1 MSQFKNISRLVQLS
15 KYSYESLAVFNKQS
29 VLSKLNIWNKYLPQ
43 ITPYYAIKSLSDTH
57 ILNTIAHNNIIN
69 VGFDVASKNEIEL
82 IKKYNRPAILSNPI
96 KSIEDISYA
105 KINNIKYIVCDNI
118 EECNKTLSIY
128 PDAQLIWRIKS
139 IESFSLIKFNSKFGA
154 SIDNTINMFNSKD
167 THHIKKN
174 IVGLS
179 FHVGSRCS
187 TSNAHLDTIDV
198 IIDELLNYLII
209 NKINLKIINIGGGFV
224 TDDDIINLGNSIK
237 YYTINTI
244 NPIKNIEY
252 IAEPGRYFSSDC
264 IDLYTKIIGIK
275 DEKSICNIYVNDSIY
290 NTFSGKVYDH
300 QTFTP
305 IPLYNN
311 KEMKKCIIWG
321 NTCDGDDIICESV
334 YLPKPS
340 IGDVLYWKNM
350 GAYSLSSSCDGFN
363 GFKKSLTLD
372 YIDYDDLL

>member
-15 KYSYESLAVFNKQS
+15 KYSYESIAVFNKQS
-29 VLSKLNIWNKYLPQ
+29 VLSKLNVWNKYLPE

-57 ILNTIAHNNIIN
+57 ILNTIANNNIID

-82 IKKYNRPAILSNPI
+82 IKKYNSPVILSNPI
-96 KSIEDISYA
+96 KSPEDISYA

-118 EECNKTLSIY
+118 EDCNKTLSIY
-128 PDAQLIWRIKS
+128 PDAHLIWRIKS
-139 IESFSLIKFNSKFGA
+139 IESYSLIKFNSKFGA
-154 SIDNTINMFNSKD
+154 SIDDTINMLNSKNTD
-167 THHIKKN
+167 HIKKN

-179 FHVGSRCS
+179 FHVGSKCS
-187 TSNAHLDTIDV
+187 SSNAHLHTINL

-237 YYTINTI
+237 YYTIN
-244 NPIKNIEY
+244 NIKNIEY
-252 IAEPGRYFSSDC
+252 IAEPGRYFSLDC
-264 IDLYTKIIGIK
+264 IDLYTKIISIK
-275 DEKSICNIYVNDSIY
+275 EEKSVYNIYINDSIY

-300 QTFTP
+300 QIFTP
-305 IPLYNN
+305 IPTYNN

-340 IGDVLYWKNM
+340 IGDVLYWKNI
-350 GAYSLSSSCDGFN
+350 GAYSLASSCDGFN
-363 GFKKSLTLD
+363 GFKKALIVD
-372 YIDYDDLL
+372 YNDFYDNL